1 MTRNNKVTVWHAG
14 KAAVFDCIIGNIS
27 LKDAKNGIKQ
37 YGYHDDSEISVRIF
51 TDADLEA
58 DISDCVRL
66 GAHSGNADRGSDFK
80 ITEIR
85 DNRRGA
91 SPHYKIICG
100 K

>member
-1 MTRNNKVTVWHAG
+1 MMRSNKVTVWHAG
-14 KAAVFDCIIGNIS
+14 KATVFECITGIVS
-27 LKDAKNGIKQ
+27 VKDAKNGIKQ
-37 YGYHDDSEISVRIF
+37 YGYHDNSEFSVRIF
-51 TDADLEA
+51 TRTDINA
-58 DISDCVRL
+58 DIGDCVRL
-66 GAHSGNADRGSDFK
+66 GEHSGNADRSSDFK